1 MSDAK
6 DLLDSDMLTIRD
18 HRTSDLFD
26 PWAHLGPHRR
36 RLLDRSWA
44 GVFRDHLLQHV
55 PVKELASRFRDS
67 FGRPSKDLH
76 VVLGALILQQLHDL
90 TDAAAVEAIA
100 FNIAWHYALDIQTES
115 DSYVCERTL
124 RNYRRLVMED
134 GLDEVLFQTLTDQL
148 IRKLKI
154 DTGRQRI
161 DSTAVRS
168 AMRTL
173 TRLGIV
179 VETISKFL
187 RELSRKQPDLYS
199 TVDRDVVRL
208 YVERRGEDCFE
219 FAKPS
224 ESKRRLPESLTV
236 LYGLVQQFASTAAAD
251 LPSYTLLAQ
260 VLEEQCDLSED
271 PDAEEKVSVK
281 DPSKIPCD
289 SVQNPGDPDASYN
302 AHRGQGY
309 SVQVMETYTDE
320 ADEQDDQPDIIT
332 HVAVN
337 KMTVHDSNALQ
348 PAFDD
353 ASERDV
359 KPSVVLGDS
368 HYGAIDKAFNEQ
380 EVELLARAMP
390 PKGRKQN
397 RLTLEQFDLDESGRI
412 RFCPAGQAPIAC
424 TVGRTRFEVRFDPE
438 LCNACHLRKL
448 CPVRSTAQNCEKLRW
463 QYTHDRVRQR
473 ARRLE
478 QQTEAFK
485 ERYRW
490 RAGIEATMCRLKH
503 QMRLASLRVRGRAA
517 VKYATFLRALGLNI
531 RRVAACRAH

>member
-1 MSDAK
+1 
-6 DLLDSDMLTIRD
+6 MLTIRD
-18 HRTSDLFD
+18 HRTGDLFD

-36 RLLDRSWA
+36 RLLDKSWA

-100 FNIAWHYALDIQTES
+100 FNIAWHYALDIQMES
-115 DSYVCERTL
+115 DSYICERTL

-187 RELSRKQPDLYS
+187 RELSRKQPDVYS
-199 TVDRDVVRL
+199 TVARDVVRL

-224 ESKRRLPESLTV
+224 ESKRRLPEALTV
-236 LYGLVQQFASTAAAD
+236 LYGLVQQFASTSAAD

-271 PDAEEKVSVK
+271 PAAEEKVSVK

-289 SVQNPGDPDASYN
+289 SVQNPGDPDSSYN

-309 SVQVMETYTDE
+309 SVQVMETYTD
-320 ADEQDDQPDIIT
+320 DDQGQDDQPDIIT
-332 HVAVN
+332 HIAVN

-348 PAFDD
+348 PAITDVE
-353 ASERDV
+353 ARDM

-368 HYGAIDKAFNEQ
+368 HYGSIDKLAGASEQ
-380 EVELLARAMP
+380 KIELLSPAMP

-397 RLTLEQFDLDESGRI
+397 RLTLEQFDLDERGAVCC
-412 RFCPAGQAPIAC
+412 CPAGETPISC
-424 TVGRTRFEVRFDPE
+424 SVNRTRFEVQFNQEQCSVCE
-438 LCNACHLRKL
+438 LREQ
-448 CPVRSTAQNCEKLRW
+448 CPVCSTAWKSEKLRW
-463 QYTHDRVRQR
+463 QYTHERVRQR
-473 ARRLE
+473 ARRLA

-485 ERYRW
+485 KRYRW

-517 VKYATFLRALGLNI
+517 VTYATFLRALGLNI